1 MNELKIR
8 NFPRSLPRA
17 LESVARLAPGYL
29 GYASKHD
36 RRDEDKRLRAQVERC
51 LREAS
56 QDLHRAVR
64 TLAFDGVPPG
74 LTRMGAL
81 VRRFDHLI
89 EDVAHAA
96 YGYPGFFEPVRVD
109 ERRLELLYRGDIAL
123 AEAIQGVTVEV
134 RAWIANP
141 GLEVATGESLV
152 NVETALD
159 LAEGAWRARRDMLA
173 ETLQHEG

>member
-1 MNELKIR
+1 MTDTRIR

-17 LESVARLAPGYL
+17 LESVARLVPGYL

-36 RRDEDKRLRAQVERC
+36 RREEDKRLRTQVARC

-56 QDLHRAVR
+56 QDLHRTVR
-64 TLAFDGVPPG
+64 TMRFDGVPPG
-74 LTRMGAL
+74 LHRLGNVAK
-81 VRRFDHLI
+81 RIDHLV

-109 ERRLELLYRGDIAL
+109 ERRLELLYRADIAV
-123 AEAIQGVTVEV
+123 AEAVQGVTAEV
-134 RAWIANP
+134 GAWVAHP
-141 GLEVATGESLV
+141 ELEGAGGASLA

-159 LAEGAWRARRDMLA
+159 LAESAWKTRREMLA
-173 ETLQHEG
+173 EE

>member
-1 MNELKIR
+1 MTETKIR

-17 LESVARLAPGYL
+17 LESVARLVPGYL

-36 RRDEDKRLRAQVERC
+36 RREEDKRLRTQVARC

-56 QDLHRAVR
+56 QDLHRTVR
-64 TLAFDGVPPG
+64 TMPFDGVPPG
-74 LTRMGAL
+74 LHRLGNVAK
-81 VRRFDHLI
+81 RIDHLV

-109 ERRLELLYRGDIAL
+109 ERRLELLYRADIAV
-123 AEAIQGVTVEV
+123 AEAVQGVSAEV
-134 RAWIANP
+134 AGWVANP
-141 GLEVATGESLV
+141 DVAAAGGASLA

-159 LAEGAWRARRDMLA
+159 LAENAWRTRREMLA
-173 ETLQHEG
+173 EE

>member
-1 MNELKIR
+1 MTETKIR

-17 LESVARLAPGYL
+17 LESVARLVPGYL

-36 RRDEDKRLRAQVERC
+36 RREEDKRLRTQVARC

-56 QDLHRAVR
+56 QDLHRTVR
-64 TLAFDGVPPG
+64 TMPFEGVPPG
-74 LTRMGAL
+74 LHRLGNVAK
-81 VRRFDHLI
+81 RIDHLV

-109 ERRLELLYRGDIAL
+109 ERRLELLYRADIAV
-123 AEAIQGVTVEV
+123 AEAIQGVTAEV
-134 RAWIANP
+134 AAWVANP
-141 GLEVATGESLV
+141 DVAAAGGASLA

-159 LAEGAWRARRDMLA
+159 LAENAWRTRREMLA
-173 ETLQHEG
+173 EE